1 MVSTARDAT
10 NIIEKWYRDHF
21 QRWQF
26 HQLYSGGPSAL
37 VGRTMVEYS
46 AERELS
52 RVSAGLL
59 VGAFVRVADPHV
71 DLQQD
76 LAAALPLEAK

>member
-1 MVSTARDAT
+1 
-10 NIIEKWYRDHF
+10 
-21 QRWQF
+21 
-26 HQLYSGGPSAL
+26 
-37 VGRTMVEYS
+37 VEYS